1 MISLVQPGRL
11 AEPEFLEKAFESS
24 LLSAQTALNQ
34 KVPEKQEV
42 LDQ

>member
-1 MISLVQPGRL
+1 MHAFNPSILGL
-11 AEPEFLEKAFESS
+11 GAGEFESS